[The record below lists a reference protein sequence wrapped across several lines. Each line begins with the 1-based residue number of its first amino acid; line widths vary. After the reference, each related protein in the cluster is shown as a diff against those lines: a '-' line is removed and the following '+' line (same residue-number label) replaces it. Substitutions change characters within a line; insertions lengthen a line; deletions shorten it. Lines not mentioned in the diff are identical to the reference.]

1 MLIHQKHSERLI
13 PILVSLSVL
22 GYLSIRGLT
31 NAITIGL
38 ALLGLWVWVRN
49 YQNIKNIVGLKK
61 LVIIVIASGS
71 LLIATSLS
79 QIFRNPF
86 QISSFDGPS
95 RIFIGFFIFILLY
108 QTRKK
113 WLEILS
119 IVLPISLVLLCLNL
133 LFIDQ
138 NYISNWGG
146 RYASYFVDPN
156 TLGGQTAILSVLC
169 LSLLFY
175 KFNQPV
181 LYQVNLLIGFMSGF
195 ILMFQAQSR
204 GGWLAFAV
212 MLICLSF
219 LQYKSIKKIFQ
230 ENRNRFTFFII
241 ILITFFFGFLLF
253 NYDQFLSRLN
263 PISAEISLWKDSSQN
278 LGQTA
283 VGARLGMWEVSFLL
297 IQESP
302 LFGFGEKNLRDSI
315 LSLSEKI
322 PIYLNEPLAILIGT
336 GPHSDILAKLLANG
350 LFGFVAYMATL
361 GGPAYLFFNSL
372 KHANHKSAQA
382 AANLGLIYISGLF
395 FCGLFNETLSLKY
408 LCSFYAMMVA
418 ILLASALSIDPATQN
433 EPQ

>member
-13 PILVSLSVL
+13 PILVSISVL
-22 GYLSIRGLT
+22 SYLSIRGIT

-38 ALLGLWVWVRN
+38 ALLGLWVWIRN
-49 YQNIKNIVGLKK
+49 FQNIKNIVGLKK
-61 LVIIVIASGS
+61 LVIIAIASGS
-71 LLIATSLS
+71 LLIATLLS
-79 QIFRNPF
+79 QIFKNPF

-108 QTRKK
+108 QTKKK

-181 LYQVNLLIGFMSGF
+181 LYQINLLIGSMSGF
-195 ILMFQAQSR
+195 IVMFQSQSR
-204 GGWLAFAV
+204 GGWLAFAA

-219 LQYKSIKKIFQ
+219 LQYKSIKNIFQ
-230 ENRNRFTFFII
+230 ENRIRFTFFII

-253 NYDQFLSRLN
+253 NYDQFLARLN
-263 PISAEISLWKDSSQN
+263 SIGAEISLWKDSSQN

-283 VGARLGMWEVSFLL
+283 VGARLGMWEASLLL

-302 LFGFGEKNLRDSI
+302 LFGFGEQNLRGSI
-315 LSLSEKI
+315 MSLSEKI
-322 PIYLNEPLAILIGT
+322 PIYLSEPLAILIGT

-372 KHANHKSAQA
+372 KYANHKSAKA
-382 AANLGLIYISGLF
+382 AANLGLIYICGLF

-418 ILLASALSIDPATQN
+418 ILLASTLSIDPVTQN